1 MMFVNVSSLPETLLR
16 VVCGGLEMKWL
27 GFDVKTR
34 LCPLMSWVVW
44 DWSLHQSELLS
55 LSVLICKMQ
64 RIVVAL
70 LGLERMSTKSVSIVS
85 AMQEAL
91 NK

>member
-1 MMFVNVSSLPETLLR
+1 MFVNVNSLPETLLH

-34 LCPLMSWVVW
+34 LCPSMSWVVW
-44 DWSLHQSELLS
+44 DRLLHQSELLS

-64 RIVVAL
+64 CVMVTL
-70 LGLERMSTKSVSIVS
+70 LGLERMSEKSLSTVS
-85 AMQEAL
+85 ATQEAL
-91 NK
+91 NT